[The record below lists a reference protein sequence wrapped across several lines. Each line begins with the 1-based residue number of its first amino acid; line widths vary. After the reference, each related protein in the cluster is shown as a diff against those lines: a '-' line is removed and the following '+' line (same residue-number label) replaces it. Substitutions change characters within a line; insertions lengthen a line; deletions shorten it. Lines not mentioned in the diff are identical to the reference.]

1 MEVIPEISFDSE
13 IPFPEYNTIIYREVY
28 VVEQWLRR
36 IAYASMMA
44 KCGEKWIGAILPEL
58 YKELKSRLSGLPGR
72 VYLDCENA
80 NNVIWLST
88 LEELGQLLTTESI
101 WPIVKVLTGY
111 NHDFI
116 SSKIDELREIR
127 NVIGHNRAVTQQTL
141 TIWKGTQASIKN
153 GIETFK
159 SNMLYDAGEIH
170 LDAKKEDIAA
180 TIFYLKMRDKKWSR
194 YPLMFSEKEYFYSLT
209 HLPAEPYDRSVRVST
224 ILDTYRSLDRVILA
238 ILINRE

>member
-1 MEVIPEISFDSE
+1 M
-13 IPFPEYNTIIYREVY
+13 
-28 VVEQWLRR
+28 
-36 IAYASMMA
+36 
-44 KCGEKWIGAILPEL
+44 
-58 YKELKSRLSGLPGR
+58 
-72 VYLDCENA
+72 
-80 NNVIWLST
+80 
-88 LEELGQLLTTESI
+88 
-101 WPIVKVLTGY
+101 
-111 NHDFI
+111 
-116 SSKIDELREIR
+116 
-127 NVIGHNRAVTQQTL
+127 TQQTL
-141 TIWKGTQASIKN
+141 TILKGTQASIKN

-238 ILINRE
+238 ILINREVGEFTVTWPKAVSVDNYRNIIDNFIESAGEVWTDTNYIKQSPKFICDPKIWFYGRAPIRE